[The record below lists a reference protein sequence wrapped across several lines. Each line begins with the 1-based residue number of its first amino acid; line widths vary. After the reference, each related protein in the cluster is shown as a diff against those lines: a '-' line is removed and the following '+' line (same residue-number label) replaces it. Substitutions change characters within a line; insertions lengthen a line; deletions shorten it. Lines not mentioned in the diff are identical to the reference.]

1 MKRLILTLPLAFSLL
16 ITSALAE
23 AQAQK
28 TQTQKEA
35 QAQTQETKFFDYSG
49 SLGTFTKAGFNDS
62 KIDLEKGIVPTEG
75 FTSIL
80 GKVDTIYDFK
90 AFIHNDAIKVFK
102 IGLGVGGNGLVW
114 DTTKTDGQPGVY
126 PNGSGENRLYIGAFH
141 GNGKVGGKAG
151 GERHYMLH
159 NAFIDFQSEYFNFQG
174 GRYESGM
181 DYHSGYTQGFNADLH
196 FKTAP
201 NDELKIWWFSSWG
214 RALAESRWF
223 LDFYAPTKDTKNT
236 GIHSGGL
243 DYAHNSLAI
252 DDGMKRGASV
262 ILRPWVQFYAGV
274 FSAYGGKLDYEQHF
288 GNGYG
293 VSATLQ
299 GYALSV
305 FDTTL
310 PNATDEKVDKFSG
323 NINAI
328 LKAYMFDYSLR
339 LGVYKN
345 FGSAGAHIGTYG
357 NPLGIDQWTGSVY
370 DNGALNDISSRDA
383 LSVYLSGGGAHA
395 FEAGTFGWEILGR
408 YTKSPR
414 SDEASVALLL
424 NQSFKNG
431 FILGLKLE
439 WLNDSTKAG
448 YLDKNAK
455 TRNNDRSHAFVML
468 DYDF

>member
-1 MKRLILTLPLAFSLL
+1 MKRFILTLSF
-16 ITSALAE
+16 ALAGALTGALADEVAE
-23 AQAQK
+23 AGEQ
-28 TQTQKEA
+28 
-35 QAQTQETKFFDYSG
+35 KFFGYSG
-49 SLGTFTKAGFNDS
+49 SLGTFTKAGFNNAKLDEAS
-62 KIDLEKGIVPTEG
+62 GIVPTEG
-75 FTSIL
+75 LTSL
-80 GKVDTIYDFK
+80 FGKVDTIYDFK
-90 AFIHNDAIKVFK
+90 AFITSDAIKVFK
-102 IGLGVGGNGLVW
+102 IGLGIGGNGLVW
-114 DTTKTDGQPGVY
+114 DTTKNDGKLGVY
-126 PNGSGENRLYIGAFH
+126 AKGSGTNRLYIGAWN
-141 GNGKVGGKAG
+141 GNGKVGGKEG

-223 LDFYAPTKDTKNT
+223 LDFYAPKTKDDKNT
-236 GIHSGGL
+236 GIHAGGI
-243 DYAHNSLAI
+243 DYTHNSLAI

-262 ILRPWVQFYAGV
+262 VLRPWAQFYVGV
-274 FSAYGGKLDYEQHF
+274 FSAYGGKLNYEQHF

-299 GYALSV
+299 GYALLVSN
-305 FDTTL
+305 TAHPT
-310 PNATDEKVDKFSG
+310 ATQEKADKRSG

-328 LKAYMFDYSLR
+328 LKAYMYDYNLR

-370 DNGALNDISSRDA
+370 DNGALNDITSKDA
-383 LSVYLSGGGAHA
+383 LTVYLSGGGAHA

-424 NQSFKNG
+424 SQSFKNG
-431 FILGLKLE
+431 FVLGLKLE
-439 WLNDSTKAG
+439 WLNDTTKAG
-448 YLDKNAK
+448 YISASAK
-455 TRNNDRSHAFVML
+455 KRTDDRSHAFVTL
-468 DYDF
+468 DYNF